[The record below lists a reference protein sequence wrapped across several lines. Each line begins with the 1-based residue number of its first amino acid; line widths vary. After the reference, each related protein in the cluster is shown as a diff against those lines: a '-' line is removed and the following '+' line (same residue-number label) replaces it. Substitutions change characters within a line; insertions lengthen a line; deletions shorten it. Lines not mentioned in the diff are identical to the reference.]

1 MSILDRS
8 QTPAAGEMRD
18 FEFPPIEKLD
28 LECGMAMHV
37 VHQPRLPV
45 VSVRLFIDAG
55 EDALD
60 HDHAGLSVLTGDA
73 LLGGTLDRSGIELAE
88 ALESIGADLGV
99 VTGWDA
105 TTVHLSCLADRL
117 DEAFALL
124 AEVVRRPGF
133 PEDEVSR
140 IRDQQLGSFTQR
152 AMEPSAIAADR
163 LLPCIFR
170 DGSPYSRPSMGT
182 RHSVSRIDSEATH
195 AYASQFYKPG
205 RGGLVVA
212 GDVDSAEVGE
222 IANRHLSG
230 WSGAPPPR
238 NEVDTRARQ
247 TERRIVVVARPGA
260 VQSEIRIGHVG
271 VPRSFPGYFPLRVF
285 NTVLGG
291 AFTSRLNLNLREEN
305 GFTYGV
311 RSQFS
316 FRRHAGLWV
325 VGAAVG
331 TDVTAAAVREAMSEI
346 TTMVREGPT
355 DDELEAARDFLAG
368 VFPLGVETTG
378 QLASKVESML
388 VHNLAPDYYATYR
401 DRVREVTRET
411 ATGAGQD
418 AIRPA
423 EATILVVGDP
433 DEIVEPLRALELGE
447 IEVVEHEATS

>member
-1 MSILDRS
+1 MSHLDRS
-8 QTPAAGEMRD
+8 MIPASGEMRD
-18 FEFPPIEKLD
+18 FEFPPIAKKDLD
-28 LECGMAMHV
+28 CGLALHLV
-37 VHQPRLPV
+37 QQPRLPV

-55 EDALD
+55 EDTLD
-60 HDHAGLSVLTGDA
+60 HAQAGLSVLTGDA

-117 DEAFALL
+117 DEAFALV
-124 AEVVRRPGF
+124 AEVVRRPRF
-133 PEDEVSR
+133 PDEEVER
-140 IRDQQLGSFTQR
+140 IRDQRLASLQQR
-152 AMEPSAIAADR
+152 AMEPSGIAADR
-163 LLPCIFR
+163 ILPCIFR
-170 DGSPYSRPSMGT
+170 EGSPYSRPSMGT
-182 RHSVSRIDSEATH
+182 RDSVGRIDSEATR
-195 AYASQFYKPG
+195 AYAAEFYKPV

-212 GDVDSAEVGE
+212 GDVDLAEVGE

-238 NEVDTRARQ
+238 REVDTRPRQ
-247 TERRIVVVARPGA
+247 TEGRIVVVSRPGS

-271 VPRSFPGYFPLRVF
+271 VSRSFPGYFPLRVF

-311 RSQFS
+311 RSQFG
-316 FRRHAGLWV
+316 FRRHAGMWV

-331 TDVTAAAVREAMSEI
+331 TEVTAPAVREAMAEI
-346 TTMVREGPT
+346 TKLVREGPT

-388 VHNLAPDYYATYR
+388 VHDLAPDYYATYR
-401 DRVREVTRET
+401 DRIREVTRES
-411 ATGAGQD
+411 ATSAGQD

-433 DEIVEPLRALELGE
+433 DEVVAPLEALELGE
-447 IEVVEHEATS
+447 VEVVELEQGG